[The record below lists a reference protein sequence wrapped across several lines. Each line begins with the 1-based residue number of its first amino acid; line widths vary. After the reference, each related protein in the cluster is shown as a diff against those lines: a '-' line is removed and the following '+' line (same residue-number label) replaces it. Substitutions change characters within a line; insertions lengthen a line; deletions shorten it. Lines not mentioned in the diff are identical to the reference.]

1 MHDVDAYVILFILQC
16 SIRNFQDEDAETFEV
31 ASSRETT
38 EGQDKVADQV
48 FGNPENRTTGTGIS
62 LLAKLA
68 IALGVAATITL
79 LSVGFERYMNGSPQ
93 GVNYLGHGSPA
104 SVLTAPSAGFTLNV
118 FGHKVVIPEYA
129 PGYADIL
136 LSSTPDENQ

>member
-1 MHDVDAYVILFILQC
+1 MLQC
-16 SIRNFQDEDAETFEV
+16 SIRNFQDEEAEAYEV

-38 EGQDKVADQV
+38 AGQDKVADQV
-48 FGNPENRTTGTGIS
+48 FGNPENRSTGTGIS
-62 LLAKLA
+62 FLAKLA

-79 LSVGFERYMNGSPQ
+79 ISVGFRRHMNGSPQ
-93 GVNYLGHGSPA
+93 GFNYLGYGSPA
-104 SVLTAPSAGFTLNV
+104 SVLTAPSAGFALNI

-129 PGYADIL
+129 PGYDDSL